1 MKDGS
6 FSKEDIE
13 NAKKY
18 IFASLRGVKEEQ
30 DSEISYCFGQELSG
44 ENTSLVQYEEKISK
58 VTKEDIIKV
67 ANSITINTIYFLR
80 N

>member
-1 MKDGS
+1 MKDGN
-6 FSKEDIE
+6 FSEEDIQ

-18 IFASLRGVKEEQ
+18 VLASLRGVKEEQ

-44 ENTSLVQYEEKISK
+44 ENTSLEQYEEKIKK
-58 VTKEDIIKV
+58 VKKEDIQKV
-67 ANSITINTIYFLR
+67 ANSIKIDTIYFLK